1 MSEPA
6 SGAPLDGLTVVDF
19 SRLFAGPLC
28 TMTLADLGADVIKV
42 ESPGGDDARHFGP
55 PFLGGEGMNFRALNR
70 GKRSVV
76 LDLKTDGGKEAA
88 MRLASSA
95 DIVVENFRPG
105 VAERLRIG
113 YDDVRAVNEAAVYC
127 SISGFGPA
135 GELSERPAL
144 DLILQA
150 VSGVMSRQADPEGTP
165 QLLCVT
171 IADTYAA
178 AQAVQGILAALY
190 VRERSGLGQKVE
202 VSLLESILSSQAYRI
217 ICDPERLEF
226 PGWDDTVPYQA
237 FRAGDGEWM
246 AVAVV
251 SPATWRA
258 LCEALDR
265 PELADDERFAT
276 NPLRVDNRG
285 ELIPALSAEFERRSR
300 EEWLGVLDAR
310 GVPCAP
316 IQELKELMTDP
327 MMLESGVLTEL
338 EHPTAGRVRTLG
350 PGIHLS
356 MTPARIGTPAPRLGE
371 HTDEILASIGV
382 EPGAVRGQSVLKRPV
397 RADPGRGSGEPT
409 PPSRH

>member
-1 MSEPA
+1 MTA
-6 SGAPLDGLTVVDF
+6 GATMPGSPLEGLTVVDF

-42 ESPGGDDARHFGP
+42 EAPGGDDARHFGP
-55 PFLGGEGMNFRALNR
+55 PFLGGEGMNFMALNR

-76 LDLKTDGGKEAA
+76 LDLKTDRGREAA
-88 MRLASSA
+88 RRLTRRA

-105 VAERLRIG
+105 VAERLGIG
-113 YDDVRAVNEAAVYC
+113 YEDVRAGNEAVIHC

-150 VSGVMSRQADPEGTP
+150 VSGVMARQADGDGAPR
-165 QLLCVT
+165 LLCVT

-178 AQAVQGILAALY
+178 AQAVQGILAALF
-190 VRERSGLGQKVE
+190 VRERAGAGQRVE
-202 VSLLESILSSQAYRI
+202 VSLLESILSAQAYRI

-237 FRAGDGEWM
+237 FEAGDGEWI

-258 LCEALDR
+258 LCSAI
-265 PELADDERFAT
+265 ELPGLAGDERFAS
-276 NPLRVDNRG
+276 NPSRVDNRD
-285 ELIPALSAEFERRSR
+285 ELIPILDREFSKRSR
-300 EEWLGVLDAR
+300 ADWLGTLDAA

-316 IQELKELMTDP
+316 VQELRELMTDP
-327 MMLESGVLTEL
+327 SMLASGVLAEL
-338 EHPTAGRVRTLG
+338 DHPTAGRVRTLG
-350 PGIHLS
+350 PGIRLS
-356 MTPARIGTPAPRLGE
+356 RTPASVGTPAPRLGE
-371 HTDEILASIGV
+371 HTAEILESLGM
-382 EPGAVRGQSVLKRPV
+382 
-397 RADPGRGSGEPT
+397 DPAELEAGLP
-409 PPSRH
+409 

>member
-1 MSEPA
+1 MTAGRPLSE
-6 SGAPLDGLTVVDF
+6 SPLAGLTVVDF

-28 TMTLADLGADVIKV
+28 TMTLADLGADVIKI
-42 ESPGGDDARHFGP
+42 ESPAGDDARHFGP
-55 PFLGGEGMNFRALNR
+55 PFLGGEGMNFMALNR
-70 GKRSVV
+70 GKRSAV
-76 LDLKTDGGKEAA
+76 LDLKTDAGREAA
-88 MRLASSA
+88 RRLTRRA

-105 VAERLRIG
+105 VAERLGIG
-113 YDDVRAVNEAAVYC
+113 YEEVRARNEPVIHC

-135 GELSERPAL
+135 GEMSERPAL

-150 VSGVMSRQADPEGTP
+150 VSGVMARQADSEGTP

-190 VRERSGLGQKVE
+190 VRERTGAGQRVE

-237 FRAGDGEWM
+237 FAADNGEWM

-251 SPATWRA
+251 SPATWKA
-258 LCEALDR
+258 LCTAIGR
-265 PELADDERFAT
+265 SELADDERFAT
-276 NPLRVDNRG
+276 NPLRVDNRD
-285 ELIPALSAEFERRSR
+285 ELIPILDAEFSKRSR
-300 EEWLGVLDAR
+300 PDWLQTLDAA

-316 IQELKELMTDP
+316 IQELRELMTDP
-327 MMLESGVLTEL
+327 LMLKSGVLTEL

-350 PGIHLS
+350 PGIRMSH
-356 MTPARIGTPAPRLGE
+356 TPASVGTPAPRLGE
-371 HTDEILASIGV
+371 HTTEILESIGM
-382 EPGAVRGQSVLKRPV
+382 ES
-397 RADPGRGSGEPT
+397 ADTGDR
-409 PPSRH
+409 

>member
-1 MSEPA
+1 MTA
-6 SGAPLDGLTVVDF
+6 GATMPGSPLEGLTVVDF

-42 ESPGGDDARHFGP
+42 EAPGGDDARHFGP
-55 PFLGGEGMNFRALNR
+55 PFLGGEGMNFMALNR

-76 LDLKTDGGKEAA
+76 LDLKTDRGREAA
-88 MRLASSA
+88 RRLTRRA

-105 VAERLRIG
+105 VAERLGIG
-113 YDDVRAVNEAAVYC
+113 YEDVRAGNVAVIHC

-150 VSGVMSRQADPEGTP
+150 VSGVMARQADGDGAPR
-165 QLLCVT
+165 LLCVT

-178 AQAVQGILAALY
+178 AQAVQGILAALF
-190 VRERSGLGQKVE
+190 VRERAGAGQRVE
-202 VSLLESILSSQAYRI
+202 VSLLESILSAQAYRI

-237 FRAGDGEWM
+237 FEAGDGEWI

-258 LCEALDR
+258 LCSAI
-265 PELADDERFAT
+265 ELPGLAGDERFAS
-276 NPLRVDNRG
+276 NPSRVDNRD
-285 ELIPALSAEFERRSR
+285 ELIPILDREFSKRSR
-300 EEWLGVLDAR
+300 ADWLGTLDAA

-316 IQELKELMTDP
+316 VQELRELMTDP
-327 MMLESGVLTEL
+327 SMLASGVLAEL
-338 EHPTAGRVRTLG
+338 DHPTAGRVRTLG
-350 PGIHLS
+350 PGIRLS
-356 MTPARIGTPAPRLGE
+356 RTPASVGTPAPRLGE
-371 HTDEILASIGV
+371 HTAEILESLGM
-382 EPGAVRGQSVLKRPV
+382 
-397 RADPGRGSGEPT
+397 DPAELEAGLP
-409 PPSRH
+409 

>member
-1 MSEPA
+1 MTA
-6 SGAPLDGLTVVDF
+6 GATMPGSPLEGLTVVDF

-42 ESPGGDDARHFGP
+42 EAPGGDDARHFGP
-55 PFLGGEGMNFRALNR
+55 PFLGGEGMNFMALNR

-76 LDLKTDGGKEAA
+76 LDLKTDRGREAA
-88 MRLASSA
+88 RRLTRRA

-105 VAERLRIG
+105 VAERLGIG
-113 YDDVRAVNEAAVYC
+113 YEDVRAGNEAVIHC

-150 VSGVMSRQADPEGTP
+150 VSGVMARQADGDGAPR
-165 QLLCVT
+165 LLCVT

-178 AQAVQGILAALY
+178 AQAVQGILAALF
-190 VRERSGLGQKVE
+190 VRERAGAGQRVE
-202 VSLLESILSSQAYRI
+202 VSLLESILSAQAYRI

-237 FRAGDGEWM
+237 FEAGDGEWI

-258 LCEALDR
+258 LCSAI
-265 PELADDERFAT
+265 ELPGLAGDERFAS
-276 NPLRVDNRG
+276 NPSRVDNRD
-285 ELIPALSAEFERRSR
+285 ELIPILDREFSKRSR
-300 EEWLGVLDAR
+300 ADWLGTLDAA

-316 IQELKELMTDP
+316 VQELRELMTDP
-327 MMLESGVLTEL
+327 SMLASGVLAEL
-338 EHPTAGRVRTLG
+338 DHPTAGRVRTLG
-350 PGIHLS
+350 PGIRLS
-356 MTPARIGTPAPRLGE
+356 CTPASVGTPAPRLGE
-371 HTDEILASIGV
+371 HTAEILESLGM
-382 EPGAVRGQSVLKRPV
+382 
-397 RADPGRGSGEPT
+397 DPAELEAGLP
-409 PPSRH
+409 